1 MLQTDSIEVLRDTI
15 AGWRGQGARIA
26 FVPTMGNLHAGH
38 VSLIEVAREHCVRV
52 VASIFVN
59 PLQFGPNEDFARYP
73 RTPEEDCAALRNAGT
88 DLVFMPSVEIMFP
101 RPLEYMTR
109 VLVPEFGQV
118 LEGAHRPGHF
128 DGVTTV
134 VARLFNLV
142 QPDVAVF
149 GEKDWQQLAIIRRM
163 VADLGWPIELVG
175 VPTVRESDGL
185 AMSSRNG
192 YLSYDERARA
202 PLLAKVLHDVA
213 ARLMAGERDV
223 SALEAA
229 AAAGLEE
236 QGFAVDYVSIRR
248 SDDLRRPTRGDRR
261 LIVLAAARLGGTR
274 LIDNLPVALGDDQ
287 PGFSR

>member
-1 MLQTDSIEVLRDTI
+1 MIQTESIEILRDHI
-15 AGWRGQGARIA
+15 ARWRGEGARIG

-38 VSLIEVAREHCVRV
+38 LRLIEVAREHCACV

-59 PLQFGPNEDFARYP
+59 PLQFGPGEDFARYP
-73 RTPEEDCAALRNAGT
+73 RTPDADCMALERAGT
-88 DLVFMPSVEIMFP
+88 DLAFMPDVPTMYP

-109 VLVPEFGQV
+109 VAVPELSAI

-163 VADLGWPIELVG
+163 VADLGWPIELMG
-175 VPTVRESDGL
+175 VPTVREPDGL

-192 YLSYDERARA
+192 YLSASERALA
-202 PLLAKVLHDVA
+202 PALARTLDGIA
-213 ARLMAGERDV
+213 ARLRAGEHDFA
-223 SALEAA
+223 ALEVAA
-229 AAAGLEE
+229 VTALT
-236 QGFAVDYVSIRR
+236 QVGFAVDYVSVRR
-248 SDDLRRPTRGDRR
+248 REDLRPADASDKR
-261 LIVLAAARLGGTR
+261 LIVLAAAHLGTTR
-274 LIDNLPVALGDDQ
+274 LIDNRPVELPGNPSISLG
-287 PGFSR
+287 